1 MNVKDVWDDPIYRSH
16 VRQAVEAGLQDSEAG
31 RTASV
36 EEVRA
41 KFGLSGPDPELAAWH
56 EVYAGLSDDEIAEV
70 EAIALNRSPA
80 FSEDPD

>member
-1 MNVKDVWDDPIYRSH
+1 MTVKDSWDDPVYRAH

-41 KFGLSGPDPELAAWH
+41 RFGLPDSDSELAAWH
-56 EVYAGLSDDEIAEV
+56 DVYAGLSDDEIAEI
-70 EAIALNRSPA
+70 EAIALRRYA
-80 FSEDPD
+80 FSRGDTR